1 VIALAYRSDLADFA
15 AKLKSLLGASE
26 LDCSAGRPDVTVVV
40 GGDGTLLEAI
50 HRHPC
55 VLDSLVVHVGGG
67 RINFYRTTRIGEAS
81 LEEVARRV
89 LSRDLNVVELP
100 TIDAGGCTAVNEVV
114 IRNADYRKLLSFRI
128 TASAPI
134 IGGRADGIIVSTP
147 QGSAG
152 YAVSTWGPVVDYRLE
167 AFVISF
173 IAPYT
178 LYLRPLVVPQE
189 PLEISTAQEAEL
201 TCDGYGGLRGRSFTI
216 KKGARRLRLAVFGE
230 YDYYDRVLSR
240 LLSP

>member
-1 VIALAYRSDLADFA
+1 VIAVVYRGDLADI
-15 AKLKSLLGASE
+15 AKRLRSLLGASE
-26 LDCSAGRPDVTVVV
+26 LDCSADRPDLTVVV

-50 HRHPC
+50 HKHPC
-55 VLDSLVVHVGGG
+55 VLDSLVVHIGGG
-67 RINFYRTTRIGEAS
+67 RINFYRTTRIGEMA

-89 LSRDLNVVELP
+89 LARDMNVVELP

-114 IRNADYRKLLSFRI
+114 IRNVDYRKLLSFRI
-128 TASAPI
+128 TGAAPI
-134 IGGRADGIIVSTP
+134 ISGRADGVIVSTP
-147 QGSAG
+147 QGSPG
-152 YAVSTWGPVVDYRLE
+152 YAVSAWGPVVDYRLE

-173 IAPYT
+173 IVPYT

-201 TCDGYGGLRGRSFTI
+201 TCDGYGGLRGRSFSI
-216 KKGARRLRLAVFGE
+216 RRGARRLRLAIFGE

>member
-1 VIALAYRSDLADFA
+1 MIAIAYRSDLADFA

-26 LDCSAGRPDVTVVV
+26 LDCSNNPDVTVVV
-40 GGDGTLLEAI
+40 GGDGTLLEI
-50 HRHPC
+50 VHRYPC

-67 RINFYRTTRIGEAS
+67 RINFYRATRIGEMP
-81 LEEVARRV
+81 LEEMARRI
-89 LSRDLNVVELP
+89 LSRDLDVVELS
-100 TIDAGGCTAVNEVV
+100 TIDAGGCIAVNEVV
-114 IRNADYRKLLSFRI
+114 IRNVDYKKLLTFKI
-128 TASAPI
+128 TSSSPI
-134 IGGRADGIIVSTP
+134 ISGRADGVIISTP

-152 YAVSTWGPVVDYRLE
+152 YAVSTWGPIVDYRLE

-201 TCDGYGGLRGRSFTI
+201 ACDGYGGLRGRSFI
-216 KKGARRLRLAVFGE
+216 VRKGARKLRLAIFGE

>member
-1 VIALAYRSDLADFA
+1 VIAIAYRSDLADFA

-26 LDCSAGRPDVTVVV
+26 LDCADRPEITVVI
-40 GGDGTLLEAI
+40 GGDGTLLETI
-50 HRHPC
+50 HGHPC
-55 VLDSLVVHVGGG
+55 VLDSLLVHVGGG
-67 RINFYRTTRIGEAS
+67 RINFYRSTRIGEMS
-81 LEEVARRV
+81 LEEMARRI
-89 LSRDLNVVELP
+89 LSRDFDVVELP

-114 IRNADYRKLLSFRI
+114 IRNADYRKLLTFKI
-128 TASAPI
+128 TGSMPI
-134 IGGRADGIIVSTP
+134 ISGRADGVIISTP
-147 QGSAG
+147 QGSTG
-152 YAVSTWGPVVDYRLE
+152 YAVSTWGPIVDYRLE

-189 PLEISTAQEAEL
+189 PLEIATSQEAEL
-201 TCDGYGGLRGRSFTI
+201 ACDNYGGIRGRSFSVRR
-216 KKGARRLRLAVFGE
+216 GARRLKLAVFGE